1 MLINVKMPTIVG
13 IVCILTL
20 MRRIN
25 FVLSGVGHG
34 KSFIASGPVIKTKV
48 DIIAK
53 HMRFCTY
60 YYYCTD
66 EDLDQNLGLWF
77 SWISLY
83 GRLLKA
89 SVQCEKK
96 SYVLVHSPKEIFSC
110 PTYCRLCSS
119 GCNL

>member
-96 SYVLVHSPKEIFSC
+96 ILCAGPFPERDIFLSDILPVVLIW
-110 PTYCRLCSS
+110 L
-119 GCNL
+119 

>member
-1 MLINVKMPTIVG
+1 MLINVKMPTIIG
-13 IVCILTL
+13 ISTL

-25 FVLSGVGHG
+25 FVLSGVEHG

-60 YYYCTD
+60 YYYYYCID
-66 EDLDQNLGLWF
+66 EDLYQNLGLWF

-89 SVQCEKK
+89 SVQCEK
-96 SYVLVHSPKEIFSC
+96 
-110 PTYCRLCSS
+110 
-119 GCNL
+119 NLMCWSIS